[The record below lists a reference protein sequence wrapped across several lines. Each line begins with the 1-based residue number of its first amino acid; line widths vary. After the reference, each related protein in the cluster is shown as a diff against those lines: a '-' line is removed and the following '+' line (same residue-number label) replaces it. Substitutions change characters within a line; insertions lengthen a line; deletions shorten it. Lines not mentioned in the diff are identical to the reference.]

1 MTHEIHNQNSNESM
15 RLVWL
20 AVVTL
25 TFILINSIPPIAD
38 YLTFRWPDA
47 ALGGMFFLAF
57 YFVSRLVQPAG
68 EKPDRVFVLNFI
80 LLLAYLA
87 HQFEEHGVDLYGRMY
102 YFHEYANAL
111 LTLDGASLTPLMIL
125 KINSVAVWF
134 ACFLALWGGRKYV
147 WPGLAVGSS
156 VFCNGALHIANAV
169 NSGEYN
175 PGLVTSIAVFMPLAV
190 IYFREICAECGLGWK
205 SVVVALVYG
214 ASSHMVLPSLIEIG
228 VPTLLLVTLVTA
240 PLIANA
246 LWVHLMTRKT
256 A

>member
-1 MTHEIHNQNSNESM
+1 M

-20 AVVTL
+20 AVATL

-57 YFVSRLVQPAG
+57 YLVSRLVQPPG
-68 EKPDRVFVLNFI
+68 EKPDKVFVLNFV

-102 YFHEYANAL
+102 YFHEYANAIL
-111 LTLDGASLTPLMIL
+111 SLQGASLTPLMIL

-147 WPGLAVGSS
+147 WPGLAVGSL
-156 VFCNGALHIANAV
+156 VICNGALHIANAV

-175 PGLVTSIAVFMPLAV
+175 PGLATSIVVFLPLAV

-205 SVVVALVYG
+205 SVVLALAYG
-214 ASSHMVLPSLIEIG
+214 VLNHLSLPSLIGLG
-228 VPTLLLVTLVTA
+228 VPTLLLIALATV
-240 PLIANA
+240 PLMANV
-246 LWVHLMTRKT
+246 LWVHLIERRT